1 MVKCG
6 TQCRVIT
13 AVVLLASYGYFIVDA
28 TVVFIGFFEA
38 LKKKKKVSHVI
49 FSMRAEMAS
58 VFIGSSGRESQ
69 TDGLTTYK
77 MLFFLLVLIFWLGLC
92 VSRSERNPA
101 A

>member
-6 TQCRVIT
+6 TQYRVIT
-13 AVVLLASYGYFIVDA
+13 AVVLLASYVFFIVDV
-28 TVVFIGFFEA
+28 TVVFIGFVEA
-38 LKKKKKVSHVI
+38 LKKRKRCRMFF

-58 VFIGSSGRESQ
+58 VFIGRSGRESQ

-77 MLFFLLVLIFWLGLC
+77 MLFFLLVLFFWLGLC
-92 VSRSERNPA
+92 VSRRERNPA